1 MAVPIKIKHMG
12 ESVLSHRSILVVDD
26 DVRNTFALVSYLE
39 SLDMTIYTAE
49 HGVEALAVLHQ
60 HDQIEVVLM
69 DIMMPVMD
77 GYEAMRKMKENS
89 ITADIPVI
97 AVTARAMKGDREKCL
112 KAGASDYISKPVN
125 LAALLEKME
134 RLISVPKNSNE

>member
-1 MAVPIKIKHMG
+1 MG
-12 ESVLSHRSILVVDD
+12 ESVLSHRSILIVDD

-39 SLDMTIYTAE
+39 TLDMNIYTAE
-49 HGVEALAVLHQ
+49 HGVEALDVLQ
-60 HDQIEVVLM
+60 KNDQIEVVLM

-89 ITADIPVI
+89 VTADIPVI

-125 LAALLEKME
+125 LAVLLEKME
-134 RLISVPKNSNE
+134 RLISVSKNSNE

>member
-1 MAVPIKIKHMG
+1 MG
-12 ESVLSHRSILVVDD
+12 ESVLSHRSILIVDD

-39 SLDMTIYTAE
+39 TLDMKIFTAE
-49 HGVEALAVLHQ
+49 HGMDALAILHQ
-60 HDQIEVVLM
+60 HDHIEVVLM
-69 DIMMPVMD
+69 DISMPVMD

-89 ITADIPVI
+89 VTADIPVI

-112 KAGASDYISKPVN
+112 KAGASDYISKPLN

-134 RLISVPKNSNE
+134 RLISVSKNSNE

>member
-1 MAVPIKIKHMG
+1 MG
-12 ESVLSHRSILVVDD
+12 ESVLSHRSILIVDD

-39 SLDMTIYTAE
+39 TLDMNIFTAE
-49 HGVEALAVLHQ
+49 HGRDALDILQ
-60 HDQIEVVLM
+60 KNDQIEVVLM

-77 GYEAMRKMKENS
+77 GYETMRKMKENS
-89 ITADIPVI
+89 VTADIPVI

-134 RLISVPKNSNE
+134 RLISVSKNSNE

>member
-1 MAVPIKIKHMG
+1 MG
-12 ESVLSHRSILVVDD
+12 ESVLSHRSILIVDD

-39 SLDMTIYTAE
+39 TLDMNIFTAE
-49 HGVEALAVLHQ
+49 HGMHALDILHQ
-60 HDQIEVVLM
+60 HDHIEVVLM
-69 DIMMPVMD
+69 DISMPVMD

-89 ITADIPVI
+89 ATADIPVI

-134 RLISVPKNSNE
+134 RLISVSKNSNE

>member
-1 MAVPIKIKHMG
+1 MG
-12 ESVLSHRSILVVDD
+12 ESVLSRRSILIVDD

-39 SLDMTIYTAE
+39 TLDMKIFTAE
-49 HGVEALAVLHQ
+49 HGMDALTILHQ
-60 HDQIEVVLM
+60 HDHIEVVLI
-69 DIMMPVMD
+69 DISMPVMD

-134 RLISVPKNSNE
+134 RLISVSKNSNE

>member
-1 MAVPIKIKHMG
+1 MG
-12 ESVLSHRSILVVDD
+12 ESVLSHRSILIVDD

-39 SLDMTIYTAE
+39 TLHMKIFTAE
-49 HGVEALAVLHQ
+49 HGMHALDILHQ

-69 DIMMPVMD
+69 DISMPVMD

-89 ITADIPVI
+89 VTADIPVI

-134 RLISVPKNSNE
+134 RLISVSKNSTE

>member
-1 MAVPIKIKHMG
+1 MG
-12 ESVLSHRSILVVDD
+12 ESVLSHRSILIVDD

-39 SLDMTIYTAE
+39 TLDMKIFTAE
-49 HGVEALAVLHQ
+49 HGMHALEILHQ
-60 HDQIEVVLM
+60 HDHIEVVLM
-69 DIMMPVMD
+69 DISMPVMD

-89 ITADIPVI
+89 VTADIPVI

-134 RLISVPKNSNE
+134 RLICVSKNSNE

>member
-1 MAVPIKIKHMG
+1 MG
-12 ESVLSHRSILVVDD
+12 ESVLSHRSILIVDD

-39 SLDMTIYTAE
+39 TLDMNIFTAE
-49 HGVEALAVLHQ
+49 HGRDALEILQ
-60 HDQIEVVLM
+60 KNDQIEVVLM
-69 DIMMPVMD
+69 DISMPVMD
-77 GYEAMRKMKENS
+77 GYEAMRKMKENPV
-89 ITADIPVI
+89 TADIPVI

-134 RLISVPKNSNE
+134 RLISVSKNSNE

>member
-1 MAVPIKIKHMG
+1 MG
-12 ESVLSHRSILVVDD
+12 ESVLSHRSILIVDD

-39 SLDMTIYTAE
+39 TLDMKIYTAE
-49 HGVEALAVLHQ
+49 HGRDALEILQ
-60 HDQIEVVLM
+60 KNDQIEVVLM

-77 GYEAMRKMKENS
+77 GYEAMRKMKENGV
-89 ITADIPVI
+89 TADIPVI

-112 KAGASDYISKPVN
+112 RAGASDYISKPVN

-134 RLISVPKNSNE
+134 RLISVSKNSNE

>member
-1 MAVPIKIKHMG
+1 MG
-12 ESVLSHRSILVVDD
+12 ESVLSHRSILIVDD

-39 SLDMTIYTAE
+39 TLDMNIFTAE
-49 HGVEALAVLHQ
+49 HGRDALEILQ
-60 HDQIEVVLM
+60 KNDQIEVVLM

-77 GYEAMRKMKENS
+77 GYEAMRKMKENRVM
-89 ITADIPVI
+89 ADIPVI

-134 RLISVPKNSNE
+134 RLISVSKNSNE

>member
-1 MAVPIKIKHMG
+1 MG
-12 ESVLSHRSILVVDD
+12 ESVLSHRSILIVDD

-39 SLDMTIYTAE
+39 TLDMKIYTAE
-49 HGVEALAVLHQ
+49 HGMDALEILQ
-60 HDQIEVVLM
+60 KNDEIEVVLM

-77 GYEAMRKMKENS
+77 GYEAMRKMKENGV
-89 ITADIPVI
+89 TADIPVI

-134 RLISVPKNSNE
+134 RLISVSKNSNE

>member
-1 MAVPIKIKHMG
+1 MG
-12 ESVLSHRSILVVDD
+12 ESVLSHRSILIVDD

-39 SLDMTIYTAE
+39 TLDMKIFTAE
-49 HGVEALAVLHQ
+49 HGMDALTILHQ
-60 HDQIEVVLM
+60 HDHIEVVLM
-69 DIMMPVMD
+69 DISMPVMD

-89 ITADIPVI
+89 VTADIPVI

-134 RLISVPKNSNE
+134 RLISVAKNSNE

>member
-1 MAVPIKIKHMG
+1 MG
-12 ESVLSHRSILVVDD
+12 ESVLSHRSILIVDD

-39 SLDMTIYTAE
+39 TLHMKIFTAE
-49 HGVEALAVLHQ
+49 HGMHALDILHQ
-60 HDQIEVVLM
+60 HDHIEVVLM
-69 DIMMPVMD
+69 DISMPVMD
-77 GYEAMRKMKENS
+77 GYEAMQKMKENS
-89 ITADIPVI
+89 VTADIPVI

-134 RLISVPKNSNE
+134 RLISVSKNSTE

>member
-1 MAVPIKIKHMG
+1 MG
-12 ESVLSHRSILVVDD
+12 ESVLSHRSILIVDD

-39 SLDMTIYTAE
+39 TLDMNIFTAE
-49 HGVEALAVLHQ
+49 HGRDALEILQ
-60 HDQIEVVLM
+60 KNDQIEVVLM

-77 GYEAMRKMKENS
+77 GYEAMRKMKENGV
-89 ITADIPVI
+89 TADIPII

-134 RLISVPKNSNE
+134 RLISVSKTSNE

>member
-1 MAVPIKIKHMG
+1 MG
-12 ESVLSHRSILVVDD
+12 ESVLSHRSILIVDD

-39 SLDMTIYTAE
+39 TLDMNIFTAE
-49 HGVEALAVLHQ
+49 HGMDALEILQ
-60 HDQIEVVLM
+60 KNDQIEVVLM

-77 GYEAMRKMKENS
+77 GYETMRKMKENGV
-89 ITADIPVI
+89 TADIPVI

-134 RLISVPKNSNE
+134 RLISVSKNSNE

>member
-1 MAVPIKIKHMG
+1 MG
-12 ESVLSHRSILVVDD
+12 ESVLSHRSILIVDD

-39 SLDMTIYTAE
+39 TFDMNIFTAE
-49 HGVEALAVLHQ
+49 HGMDALNVLQ
-60 HDQIEVVLM
+60 KNEQIEVVLM

-77 GYEAMRKMKENS
+77 GYEAMRKMKENRG
-89 ITADIPVI
+89 TADIPVI

-134 RLISVPKNSNE
+134 RLISVSKNNNE

>member
-1 MAVPIKIKHMG
+1 MG
-12 ESVLSHRSILVVDD
+12 ESVLSHRSILIVDD

-39 SLDMTIYTAE
+39 TLDMNIFTAE
-49 HGVEALAVLHQ
+49 HGRNALDILQ
-60 HDQIEVVLM
+60 KNDQIEVVLM

-77 GYEAMRKMKENS
+77 GYETMRKMKENS
-89 ITADIPVI
+89 VTADIPVI

-134 RLISVPKNSNE
+134 RLISVSKNSNE

>member
-1 MAVPIKIKHMG
+1 MG
-12 ESVLSHRSILVVDD
+12 ESVLSHRSILIVDD

-39 SLDMTIYTAE
+39 TLDMNIFTAE
-49 HGVEALAVLHQ
+49 HGRDALDILQ
-60 HDQIEVVLM
+60 KNDQIEVVLM

-89 ITADIPVI
+89 VTADIPVI

-112 KAGASDYISKPVN
+112 RAGASDYISKPVN

-134 RLISVPKNSNE
+134 RLISVSKNSNE